1 MRVISLAAAGLLL
14 AVAACGGEKKAPE
27 QTAAAADSGAAAPSP
42 SAQQA
47 MTGTGTTVDVN
58 MDFDGKVGK
67 FDPAS
72 VTIKSGDIV
81 RFHNHTGGP
90 HNVAFDKDSIP
101 AGAEGVLNGAMKD
114 VIAPRAGPMLVQPD
128 QTYEISFAGAPAGCT
143 MCTARP
149 TSPSTCGA
157 LITVPVGLRT

>member
-1 MRVISLAAAGLLL
+1 MVAMRVISLAAGLLL

-27 QTAAAADSGAAAPSP
+27 QTAAADTGAMAPTP

-47 MTGTGTTVDVN
+47 MTGTGTTIDVN

-81 RFHNHTGGP
+81 RFHNHSGGP

-101 AGAEGVLNGAMKD
+101 AGADKVLNSAMKD
-114 VIAPRAGPMLVQPD
+114 VIAPLTGPMLVQPD
-128 QTYEISFAGAPAGCT
+128 QTYEISFAGAPAGVYHVHCT
-143 MCTARP
+143 PHLAFNMRGT
-149 TSPSTCGA
+149 
-157 LITVPVGLRT
+157 ITVQ

>member
-1 MRVISLAAAGLLL
+1 MVAMRVTSLAAGLLL

-27 QTAAAADSGAAAPSP
+27 QTAAADTGAAMAQTP

-72 VTIKSGDIV
+72 VTIKSGDVV
-81 RFHNHTGGP
+81 RFHNHSGGP

-101 AGAEGVLNGAMKD
+101 AGAQPVLDKAMKD
-114 VIAPRAGPMLVQPD
+114 VIAPLTGPMLVQPD
-128 QTYEISFAGAPAGCT
+128 QTYEISFAGAPAGVYHVHCT
-143 MCTARP
+143 PHLAFNMR
-149 TSPSTCGA
+149 G
-157 LITVPVGLRT
+157 TVTVQ